1 MENKLLCYIVL
12 TLDQITN
19 EIEMQN
25 KTIEKENSYTFY
37 NKITYHIS
45 FFFRRRILSF
55 YVKIT
60 CSAMLHKCFAL
71 FTYIYYLRPFLLV
84 T

>member
-1 MENKLLCYIVL
+1 MENELLYYIVL

-25 KTIEKENSYTFY
+25 KTIENSYTFY
-37 NKITYHIS
+37 NKRTYHIR

>member
-1 MENKLLCYIVL
+1 MENKLLYYIVL

-45 FFFRRRILSF
+45 FFFV
-55 YVKIT
+55 VKF
-60 CSAMLHKCFAL
+60 CL
-71 FTYIYYLRPFLLV
+71 FT
-84 T
+84 